1 MASKTS
7 FEALPIGN
15 APCGR
20 GAKAEQEIA
29 LSNENRFPSG
39 ATIDQVKKDA
49 KKLAKAQGIP
59 LNKAQDAS
67 ALKHGLALP
76 WNRVNEWL
84 AGQSRSAIA
93 SFTLPLDN
101 GETKTVN
108 LTSEQPLVIV
118 YGWVGC
124 GKSTTAL
131 VLAGQAMA
139 TSNASLFFLTSKPVG
154 WPPAVW
160 DSLYRDFPD
169 RCFEVGDVHNLD
181 LAQINPKAG
190 DIVILDERY
199 QVQIYERFPMKDI
212 DKSPD
217 QASGDLEEGMKR
229 ILAAVTEYG
238 PALCRGYEGVP
249 ETAENIQSAFAE
261 HGFSLS
267 LGQAE
272 EVYAFYSQSKWA
284 SWCGMQI
291 KFHPNPKNREK
302 RRALSY
308 S

>member
-84 AGQSRSAIA
+84 AGQSRSSIA

-160 DSLYRDFPD
+160 DSLYRDFPG

-199 QVQIYERFPMKDI
+199 QGARNQSLQRLIEQARFWKVGLFVCKQGGLTDMEFELT
-212 DKSPD
+212 KSHYPD
-217 QASGDLEEGMKR
+217 RMR
-229 ILAAVTEYG
+229 
-238 PALCRGYEGVP
+238 PAKSSTQPRNARTWCALK
-249 ETAENIQSAFAE
+249 F
-261 HGFSLS
+261 
-267 LGQAE
+267 
-272 EVYAFYSQSKWA
+272 KWA
-284 SWCGMQI
+284 PVLA
-291 KFHPNPKNREK
+291 F
-302 RRALSY
+302 
-308 S
+308 